1 MTRFAS
7 RSSIGSIAALLMLT
21 AGVAAQE
28 APKDAAAKALATVQG
43 SWTIATIN
51 GQSLAEGGMQM
62 SLVFTGD
69 KYAQVSNGTTDE
81 RGSIKIDPAKKPM
94 TIDLNITE
102 GNDAGKLQL
111 GVFGVEGDTMTLQL
125 NQAGATERPA
135 GLVAQ
140 DGYLFVILKKAK

>member
-1 MTRFAS
+1 
-7 RSSIGSIAALLMLT
+7 MLT

-28 APKDAAAKALATVQG
+28 APKDAAAKAVASVQG
-43 SWTIATIN
+43 TWAIATIN
-51 GQSLAEGGMQM
+51 GQSLADGGMQM

-69 KYAQVSNGTTDE
+69 KYAQVTNGSTDE
-81 RGSIKIDPAKKPM
+81 RGTIKIDPAKKPM

-125 NQAGATERPA
+125 NMAGETTRPT

-140 DGYLFVILKKAK
+140 DGYLFVVMKKAK